1 MTEVDPLPL
10 TSADWNQVS
19 STLFFVWT
27 FFLTMIP
34 AAIMFLVAHTVI
46 PSLVITEHV
55 GPLIQRTR
63 PVFYLLAVA
72 GAAAAGWSIV
82 NFIVASEVLRT
93 IYPKVWI

>member
-1 MTEVDPLPL
+1 VTEVDPLPL
-10 TSADWNQVS
+10 TGADWNQVS
-19 STLFFVWT
+19 ATLSFTWA

-34 AAIMFLVAHTVI
+34 AAIMFLSAHAVI
-46 PSLVITEHV
+46 PSLVITGDV
-55 GPLIQRTR
+55 GTLVGRTR

-82 NFIVASEVLRT
+82 NFIAASEVLRT